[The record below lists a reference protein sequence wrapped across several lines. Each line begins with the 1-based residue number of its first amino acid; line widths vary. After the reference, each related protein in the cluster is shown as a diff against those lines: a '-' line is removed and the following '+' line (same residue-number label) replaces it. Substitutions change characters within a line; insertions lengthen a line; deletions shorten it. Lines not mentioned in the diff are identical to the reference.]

1 MAKKF
6 SYCLYPYLT
15 LSWKSIHCRYT
26 LIPVWA
32 IFCLSMRRWYERC
45 LPFSQMNSFENSRLK
60 VNSEVVYENSNRK
73 IETSRKKRWGLHE
86 FFSCASF
93 CKIFFLLLFLCRK
106 ICFVVPFPHPLKKI
120 KRSVSNERL
129 SSTTPSKGDLS
140 ACRTCNKCILQVVR
154 EQQTTNLR
162 DLESRLVPWTTQFR
176 YFINISF
183 IYYFC

>member
-45 LPFSQMNSFENSRLK
+45 LPFSQTNSFENSRLK

-106 ICFVVPFPHPLKKI
+106 ICFVPLPPRPLKKL
-120 KRSVSNERL
+120 KGPSQMHASHQPRL
-129 SSTTPSKGDLS
+129 LKGT
-140 ACRTCNKCILQVVR
+140 CRLAELVINVYFKWYENNK
-154 EQQTTNLR
+154 QQ
-162 DLESRLVPWTTQFR
+162 
-176 YFINISF
+176 ISE
-183 IYYFC
+183 IWSPD

>member
-106 ICFVVPFPHPLKKI
+106 ICFVPLPPRPLKKL
-120 KRSVSNERL
+120 KGPSQMHASHQPRL
-129 SSTTPSKGDLS
+129 LKGT
-140 ACRTCNKCILQVVR
+140 CRLAELVINVYFKWYENNK
-154 EQQTTNLR
+154 QQ
-162 DLESRLVPWTTQFR
+162 
-176 YFINISF
+176 ISE
-183 IYYFC
+183 IWSPD